1 MHIDTLHVDIP
12 DVFGLGFALVDSL
25 RIEFLPSGKANNYC
39 SLEWCSFIHSV
50 CAIEHEC
57 VFSFHASL
65 LMFF

>member
-39 SLEWCSFIHSV
+39 SLEWCSFITLFVPLNMNV
-50 CAIEHEC
+50 CFLFTH
-57 VFSFHASL
+57 HY
-65 LMFF
+65 